1 MKLLQS
7 KDYTETEIRSK
18 LRGDGYPENVIK
30 IAVEYLYSFHYL
42 DDARYA
48 EAYYRSRCVRKSK
61 KQIIMELQQKGVNK
75 ELIIDTLESVCSDSP
90 EEDELQCISKLLA
103 KRKYND
109 NEADITE
116 REKVKAYL
124 FRKGFQIDNI
134 NSCMRN
140 FDWKN
145 T

>member
-1 MKLLQS
+1 MCF
-7 KDYTETEIRSK
+7 D
-18 LRGDGYPENVIK
+18 
-30 IAVEYLYSFHYL
+30 SF
-42 DDARYA
+42 
-48 EAYYRSRCVRKSK
+48 
-61 KQIIMELQQKGVNK
+61 
-75 ELIIDTLESVCSDSP
+75 
-90 EEDELQCISKLLA
+90 EDELQCISKLLA
-103 KRKYND
+103 KKKYND

>member
-1 MKLLQS
+1 MQ
-7 KDYTETEIRSK
+7 
-18 LRGDGYPENVIK
+18 V
-30 IAVEYLYSFHYL
+30 A
-42 DDARYA
+42 
-48 EAYYRSRCVRKSK
+48 
-61 KQIIMELQQKGVNK
+61 QKGVNK
-75 ELIIDTLESVCSDSP
+75 ELIIDTLESVCSDSH